1 MRQELGVVRPRGGSH
16 PNDKDTMPGIEDKRA
31 SLATLAHG
39 AKKTPKTLDEMTEVA
54 QVIDCATA
62 VVDKVNAQLGLPVA
76 AEGTE
81 RLQEAEKAMWLSA
94 TALIGGTLHH
104 SLQRGN
110 PHWLR

>member
-1 MRQELGVVRPRGGSH
+1 MIFVSVQKRQVPRR
-16 PNDKDTMPGIEDKRA
+16 NLGIEDKRA

-76 AEGTE
+76 AEG
-81 RLQEAEKAMWLSA
+81 RAA
-94 TALIGGTLHH
+94 TRGGE
-104 SLQRGN
+104 GDAA
-110 PHWLR
+110 